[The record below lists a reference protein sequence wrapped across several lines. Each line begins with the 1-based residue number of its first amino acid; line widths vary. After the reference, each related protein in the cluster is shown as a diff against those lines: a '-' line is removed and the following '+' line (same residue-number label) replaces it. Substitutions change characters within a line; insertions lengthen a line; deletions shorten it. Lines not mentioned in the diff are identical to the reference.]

1 MHVRHRDFRPVQ
13 KNRQVTCWPGSCSA
27 QGMELLNDLHYVLT
41 NVPHAASFIIF
52 LIISLYLCLKNA

>member
-1 MHVRHRDFRPVQ
+1 
-13 KNRQVTCWPGSCSA
+13 
-27 QGMELLNDLHYVLT
+27 MELLNDLHYVLT